1 MQTSDAMRTM
11 GYEVLWDDAGWSS
24 YPGNVLPP
32 KDYGSVFVQTYEG
45 PDFSQTQQYLQKA
58 GMHGSCGSPAVRR
71 PGFWTATSRPGAILN
86 GGPTA

>member
-24 YPGNVLPP
+24 YPGNGLPP

-58 GMHGSCGSPAVRR
+58 GMQLALVVRR
-71 PGFWTATSRPGAILN
+71 PSAGRGVGRQDRGLGRF
-86 GGPTA
+86 